1 VSTAALL
8 NFPCGEMEASKEQ
21 EEARGAQA
29 VNAGDGRRRSA
40 PRERGPTAADSGG

>member
-1 VSTAALL
+1 MSTAALL
-8 NFPCGEMEASKEQ
+8 NIPCGEMEASKEQ

-29 VNAGDGRRRSA
+29 VNAGDGRHRSA

>member
-1 VSTAALL
+1 MALL

-21 EEARGAQA
+21 EEARGAQV
-29 VNAGDGRRRSA
+29 VNAGHGRRRSV